1 MYIFICLRNLFK
13 ASHNALF
20 FVSNSVGEQASLIF
34 KCNVMSCA
42 VKDVKMEIIHQI
54 L

>member
-20 FVSNSVGEQASLIF
+20 FCLLFSWRTGVSDF
-34 KCNVMSCA
+34 KCNVISCA
-42 VKDVKMEIIHQI
+42 VKDEQMEIIHQI
-54 L
+54 F